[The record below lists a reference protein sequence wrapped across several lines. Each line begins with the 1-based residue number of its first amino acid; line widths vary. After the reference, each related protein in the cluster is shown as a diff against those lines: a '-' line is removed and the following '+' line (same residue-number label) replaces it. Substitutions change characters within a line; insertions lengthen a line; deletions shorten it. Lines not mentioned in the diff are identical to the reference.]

1 MPAAV
6 RAKRPILRPVRDP
19 QRTRDRILAAALAE
33 FSAEGFAGARVARI
47 ARRARINKRMLYHY
61 FGNKEDLFREIFDR
75 KLQERA
81 GWITEA
87 PMDLGESLAYWFQM
101 ACDDS
106 DWIRLIQWEALGLG
120 EGPVIREEERRAS
133 LVQALADLR
142 DRQRR
147 ELLPEGLDA
156 GHLLLTI
163 LGVLTYPLAFPQVTR
178 MVTGKSPT
186 DPEFRA
192 QQTEFLRR
200 FSEALVAHRVPAAR
214 GRP

>member
-75 KLQERA
+75 KLRERA

-147 ELLPEGLDA
+147 GLLPEGLDA

-192 QQTEFLRR
+192 QRTEFLRR
-200 FSEALVAHRVPAAR
+200 FSEALVAHRDPAVR